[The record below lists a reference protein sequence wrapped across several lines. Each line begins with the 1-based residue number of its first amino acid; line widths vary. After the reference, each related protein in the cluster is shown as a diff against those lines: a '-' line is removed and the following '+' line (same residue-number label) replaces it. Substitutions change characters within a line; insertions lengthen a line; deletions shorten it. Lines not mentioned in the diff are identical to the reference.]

1 MNEYLNAAQDIA
13 YTAGALLRE
22 AYDQP
27 RQITHK
33 GVVDLVTQADRAA
46 DELIIQSLQKAYP
59 DHSILSEETGT
70 LERNN
75 GYRWIIDPL
84 DGTTNFAH
92 GFPVFAVSIAL
103 QDSEGLSV
111 GVVYDPMRDESFSA
125 ARGEGAWLNGKP
137 IHPSTV
143 KQLKDAL
150 VVSGFPY
157 NRHTAPDN
165 NSAAFSAFI
174 RRAQGVR
181 RVGAAALDLAYIACG
196 RFDGYW
202 ESPINSWDIAAGMLL
217 VKEAGG
223 MITTYQSDVTDDEAI
238 LKKGQIIA
246 SNGHI
251 HPAMI
256 ATLHEVYARPD

>member
-1 MNEYLNAAQDIA
+1 MNKYLKVAQNSARAA
-13 YTAGALLRE
+13 GKLLCE

-27 RQITHK
+27 RQITYK
-33 GVVDLVTQADRAA
+33 GVVDLVTQADRDA
-46 DELIIQSLQKAYP
+46 ETIIIQSLKAAFP
-59 DHSILSEETGT
+59 DHNILSEESGT
-70 LERNN
+70 VAGTN
-75 GYRWIIDPL
+75 GYKWIIDPL

-103 QDSEGLSV
+103 HGPDGLVV
-111 GVVYDPMRDESFSA
+111 GVVYDPMRDECFSA
-125 ARGEGAWLNGKP
+125 ASGEGAWLNGKP
-137 IHPSTV
+137 IQPSAV
-143 KQLKDAL
+143 DQLEAAL

-165 NSAAFSAFI
+165 NSAAFAAFI

-181 RVGAAALDLAYIACG
+181 RVGAAALDLAYVACG
-196 RFDGYW
+196 RLDGYW

-223 MITTYQSDVTDDEAI
+223 MITTYQADADDEAV
-238 LKKGQIIA
+238 LRKGQIVA

-251 HPAMI
+251 HQAMI
-256 ATLHEVYARPD
+256 ATLHEVYDRPD